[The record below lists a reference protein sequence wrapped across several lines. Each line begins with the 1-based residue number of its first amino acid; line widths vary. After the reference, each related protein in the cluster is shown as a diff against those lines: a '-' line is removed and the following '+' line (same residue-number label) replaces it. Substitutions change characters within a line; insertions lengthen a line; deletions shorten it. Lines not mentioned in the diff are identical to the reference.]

1 MLRKKKMLTTALCAG
16 GVVLSAVMAEDTTS
30 EATTTADGT
39 IVSQP
44 FETAVDDVTKL
55 NDATALSGTWAG
67 YGSVTNQEGDAA
79 GYTKPS
85 GVGSPINDSTDKLY
99 LSVDGYV
106 TCTAATTENKPAT
119 VDMMIQIA
127 KPDEAL
133 ALPTGESTDDIQI
146 AVGVDTDGSLKVYC
160 KDKGE
165 NGAVAWYSLDE
176 TPYNEGEWH
185 RVSFTFDYANQ
196 TCQIRLDGEP
206 LMTKHG
212 ALTSDGKGTSD
223 GSWYKLNTTAKNL
236 KEVKV
241 VGSTAIDEVVIKQA
255 DLVADA
261 LPALA
266 DVGGSTGSVPNQ
278 WIAEQGI
285 TRAQAEA
292 GTAPDDSG
300 MTVEAKYL
308 TGLPIG
314 DGKTYAITAMKM
326 EGEGNNLTATL
337 TVPAMTPPE
346 KVGET
351 NVGRQNVI
359 VYGSDPDSLTKK
371 QVIPSG
377 ATTVTLTVNKKT
389 DSGVTKIYYQLKNE
403 EKTDSAATN

>member
-44 FETAVDDVTKL
+44 FDTAVDDVTKL
-55 NDATALSGTWAG
+55 SDATALSGTWAG
-67 YGSVTNQEGDAA
+67 YGSVTNQDV

-85 GVGSPINDSTDKLY
+85 GVGSPINKSTDKLY

-127 KPDEAL
+127 KPDESL

-160 KDKGE
+160 KDKTTGT
-165 NGAVAWYSLDE
+165 VDWYSLGE
-176 TPYNEGEWH
+176 KPYTEGEWH
-185 RVSFTFDYANQ
+185 RVSFTFDYASQ

-206 LMTKHG
+206 LMTEHG
-212 ALTSDGKGTSD
+212 ALTSDGAGTSA
-223 GSWYKLNTTAKNL
+223 GSWYKLNTKATNL
-236 KEVKV
+236 SSVKV
-241 VGSTAIDEVVIKQA
+241 VGSTAIDEVVIKEA
-255 DLVADA
+255 DSVVDA

-266 DVGGSTGSVPNQ
+266 DIGGSTGSVPNS

-285 TRAQAEA
+285 TRAQAE
-292 GTAPDDSG
+292 GLAPDDSG
-300 MTVEAKYL
+300 MPVQDKYL

-314 DGKTYAITAMKM
+314 DGKTYAITGMKM

-359 VYGSDPDSLTKK
+359 VYGSDPDSLTEK

-377 ATTVTLTVNKKT
+377 ETTVTLTVTKA